1 MAVIGLLLFLIIP
14 LVFLYS
20 LFKPSK
26 LKIRTKKNASG
37 KWTRPQSFLAFSV
50 AWLVSVVMLVQGAE
64 TDASDEQI
72 KDNVATAV
80 TDNKEPIVK
89 EPSRKERKA
98 AEKAAKAAEEAK
110 KEEAKEAELV
120 KEDLQ
125 RQSTLIGNSSSR
137 PILSNGWSRMDIYT
151 NCQIVL
157 KNQLKS
163 PKSFDSEIRTVKF
176 IRDAEEEIIGV
187 NFDFYAT
194 NSFGAELIHSG
205 TCVYDFNGKLLE
217 SQGKA
222 K

>member
-1 MAVIGLLLFLIIP
+1 MAIIGFLLIFIIP

-20 LFKPSK
+20 LFKPK
-26 LKIRTKKNASG
+26 IFKIRTKKNNIG
-37 KWTRPQSFLAFSV
+37 KWSRPQSFVVFAIL
-50 AWLVSVVMLVQGAE
+50 WLISVVMLVEGDSTEVSTTAKTESVVDTSASKPIAE
-64 TDASDEQI
+64 PAQ
-72 KDNVATAV
+72 
-80 TDNKEPIVK
+80 K

-98 AEKAAKAAEEAK
+98 AEKAAAEV
-110 KEEAKEAELV
+110 ELV

-125 RQSTLIGNSSSR
+125 RQSTLIGESSGR
-137 PILSNGWSRMDIYT
+137 PILPNGWSRTDIYV
-151 NCQIVL
+151 NCQLVL
-157 KNQLKS
+157 EKQLKS

-176 IRDAEEEIIGV
+176 IRDAEKEIIGV

-217 SQGKA
+217 YEGKV